1 MVILFSLITLAW
13 GAEAIIKDADV
24 SFATSLS
31 RPSIRT
37 VTRPPIVYFNF
48 ADVNF
53 RTGLARPSIPTCS
66 RPPIVKIQYADVNF
80 RVGLTSP
87 SIPTIDRRPP
97 RVRIDFADVNFR
109 TNLIEPGSVPTEC
122 PLEIGGFY
130 FARYP
135 FLDSTDSLNVIL
147 LLKPKE
153 KLHDI
158 SIITYVDSPE
168 NEVPGRY
175 EEAVLQAHGV
185 VHKSLDQDK
194 DGDIDELSSKKE
206 VLIARIPIN
215 NIWENHVIGI
225 SKIKVGDKEYPGPGE
240 LTHVSVYYAEL
251 TRPYRVRVDGYSFH
265 NPGGYSFYQ
274 FLSDFTEFIELPPLG
289 LAFSEYSRIK
299 GWKGRCLG
307 IAMTSNLYFEHPS
320 LKPVD
325 KPTYKMEK
333 TDPGVLAEINRYF
346 IVTNMKIQSEK
357 KEKFIYSD
365 MEKFIGDTKNILR
378 SGKPFVLLL
387 KEEGSPG
394 GHAVSAY
401 KLVEDIDHRK
411 DLLIVYDSN
420 LEGENPYAEIELEK
434 NSFIYSFKGFY
445 DQPGIFIQ
453 EPLKMPKVLR
463 IYRKFKHCI
472 ISSLYALG
480 KQLIAHASPVRM
492 LVIDPETG
500 RRTGFV
506 EGEEFV
512 NEIEGAE
519 VVKVPNGEADTAF
532 VFYVPLGPKY
542 TVKFFGKGEGKM
554 FASVLSPVSEDRA
567 KDVSFEEVEVK
578 EGMVAVMEEVD
589 VVGGPP
595 PELKIDEDG
604 DGQVDS
610 VMKPTSVEEV
620 EVLVGDFNGDG
631 RVDFDDFFSFVAHFG
646 TSSGEEGFEEEF
658 DLTGDGKIDFDDFFA
673 FVSNFGRTSPA
684 KTVPKEV
691 RPVVYAKVEEKAGD
705 VEVELSSQGFGF
717 GVEVEYDPEG
727 YEFLGAEV
735 SGEVPVLAKDEVGR
749 LYFGCVSD
757 GARLRF
763 RLRDGLGGRLRVVRA
778 VVYDGVRTMSAEVLG
793 EEIIPK
799 FALGMCRPN
808 PFNPRVLIEYSV
820 GEGARVRL
828 GVYDALGRLVR
839 VLVDGYQEVGR
850 HRVVWDGRDG
860 DGRKV
865 AGGVYLVRMEA
876 GSFRAVRKVV
886 LVK

>member
-1 MVILFSLITLAW
+1 MSLALLGLWT
-13 GAEAIIKDADV
+13 EADALV
-24 SFATSLS
+24 GYGESGVFVL
-31 RPSIRT
+31 SIRHAH
-37 VTRPPIVYFNF
+37 VSWEESDVLVLNLRGLYLGCGGYGESEVFVLDTRGIF
-48 ADVNF
+48 
-53 RTGLARPSIPTCS
+53 
-66 RPPIVKIQYADVNF
+66 K
-80 RVGLTSP
+80 
-87 SIPTIDRRPP
+87 
-97 RVRIDFADVNFR
+97 
-109 TNLIEPGSVPTEC
+109 C
-122 PLEIGGFY
+122 PLEVVRYRFMG
-130 FARYP
+130 YP
-135 FLDSTDSLNVIL
+135 FDDETDSLSVIL
-147 LLKPKE
+147 LLRPE
-153 KLHDI
+153 GELRDVQVRV
-158 SIITYVDSPE
+158 YVDSPE
-168 NEVPGRY
+168 NEVASSYG
-175 EEAVLQAHGV
+175 E
-185 VHKSLDQDK
+185 LDKDG
-194 DGDIDELSSKKE
+194 DGDIDELSSAKE
-206 VLIARIPIN
+206 VLVAKIPVDRV
-215 NIWENHVIGI
+215 WENHVLGVSRIV
-225 SKIKVGDKEYPGPGE
+225 VGGTEYTGPGK
-240 LTHVSVYYAEL
+240 LTRVSVYYAKVGS
-251 TRPYRVRVDGYSFH
+251 RPYRVRVDGYSFH
-265 NPGGYSFYQ
+265 NPSRYTFRQFVEDFSEVVEHGMFFAMYSFI
-274 FLSDFTEFIELPPLG
+274 S
-289 LAFSEYSRIK
+289 
-299 GWKGRCLG
+299 GWSGRCMG
-307 IAMTSNLYFEHPS
+307 MSVTSNLYFEDPS

-325 KPTYKMEK
+325 KPTFEMTKD
-333 TDPGVLAEINRYF
+333 DPGVLAEIDRYHV
-346 IVTNMKIQSEK
+346 IMNMRYMAD
-357 KEKFIYSD
+357 KEEYLYTD
-365 MEKFIGDTKNILR
+365 MGDFVRRAEDILCEGR
-378 SGKPFVLLL
+378 PFVLLL
-387 KEEGSPG
+387 KERGESG

-401 KLVEDIDHRK
+401 KLVEDLEGGKAFLGI
-411 DLLIVYDSN
+411 YDSN
-420 LEGENPYAEIELEK
+420 YEGAKWRYAVVDLKEG
-434 NSFIYSFKGFY
+434 SFGYDFY
-445 DQPGIFIQ
+445 NLPGIFLQ
-453 EPLKMPKVLR
+453 EVLKAPKVLS
-463 IYRKFKHCI
+463 IYRRAKRN
-472 ISSLYALG
+472 
-480 KQLIAHASPVRM
+480 LIASLFKAGKELIGHASPVRM
-492 LVIDPETG
+492 LVVDPETG

-506 EGEEFV
+506 DGEEFV

-519 VVKVPNGEADTAF
+519 VVEIPNGEADTAYA
-532 VFYVPLGPKY
+532 FYMPLGPKY
-542 TVKFFGKGEGKM
+542 TVKFFGRDEGKM

-567 KDVSFEEVEVK
+567 KSVAFEEVPVK

-589 VVGGPP
+589 VVEGPP
-595 PELKIDEDG
+595 PELEVDEDG

-631 RVDFDDFFSFVAHFG
+631 MVDFDDFFSFVAHFG

-684 KTVPKEV
+684 KAVPKEV

-763 RLRDGLGGRLRVVRA
+763 RMRDGLGGRLRVVRA